1 MLSESGTPSERK
13 QATKVLK
20 LLERG
25 RHWVLVVLLL
35 SNVITNESL
44 PIFLDSILGG
54 GVWAVVISTG
64 LIVICA

>member
-1 MLSESGTPSERK
+1 M
-13 QATKVLK
+13 LK

>member
-1 MLSESGTPSERK
+1 M
-13 QATKVLK
+13 LK

-64 LIVICA
+64 LIVICTVPSRDGRRAD